1 MGSAFRQKTTVERA
15 VELVEAGM
23 GRDFQLIEYQLMQ
36 EGFEDAAEVINDP
49 EIQAVLT
56 DLHDQAIHSPQYL
69 NTAH

>member
-15 VELVEAGM
+15 VELAEAGM
-23 GRDFQLIEYQLMQ
+23 GRDFQLIVYQLMH

-56 DLHDQAIHSPQYL
+56 DLHDQAIHSQYL